1 MRHIIFDF
9 DGTLADSLPLVI
21 EIAEELLGPLNL
33 SVAEKTRL
41 SNMSMRAVIKES
53 GIPYSRILRLVVKG
67 RTMLKQRMSELKI
80 IPGLGKEIKTIKI
93 EGYTLYVLSS
103 NSESNIRSFLKRN
116 ELANYFS
123 AVQGNIGL
131 FSKTSALK
139 KFLKVNKID
148 KSDCLYVGDEV
159 RDIDSS
165 KKLGIPIISVAW
177 GFNGEKI
184 LKESGPDVLIK
195 KPSDLM
201 AAIKFLGARK

>member
-1 MRHIIFDF
+1 M
-9 DGTLADSLPLVI
+9 PLVI

-41 SNMSMRAVIKES
+41 SNMPMRAVIKES

-67 RTMLKQRMSELKI
+67 RTMLKHRMSELKI
-80 IPGLGKEIKTIKI
+80 IPGLGKEIKKIKK

-116 ELANYFS
+116 ELADYFS

-148 KSDCLYVGDEV
+148 KNDCLYVGDEV

-184 LKESGPDVLIK
+184 LKESDPDVLIK
-195 KPSDLM
+195 KPSDLI